1 MTIREIEALSGMTR
15 ANIRFYESEGLL
27 TPNRAEN
34 GYRDYAQSDL
44 ETLRKIRLLRA
55 LGLGI
60 DEIRRL
66 SAGETPLDAALEA
79 RLHAMQTEQQ
89 TLRRAEEVARAMI
102 QDGAAY
108 ATLDTGRYLAE
119 LESGAQKA
127 VQQDVQPR
135 LHAPWRRFFARA
147 IDLKLYEMTWMVILT
162 DAGLCAMGQRGV
174 TFLNMLLSLLTMLL
188 LEPLLLHTIG
198 TTPGKWLLGLS
209 VRNVNGAKLRYS
221 EAFARTAWLI
231 WRGFGAEIPIY
242 CWVRLY
248 KSFRT
253 EERGEP
259 LDWEEDTEQTAK
271 PLGWKRGLAA
281 LLAAAVIF
289 AAGVFGSLAAIGPRY
304 RGEITVAQFAANYNR
319 IASQLGG
326 NAGKLDAEGNW
337 TTGGENTLF
346 RVMVLMNISG
356 FTYETDENGILQSV
370 SIEAYGGNV
379 YDATPTGLMQLSL
392 YAFAGAEKGHICLNS
407 TLMNVTDRLKERP
420 QEPFTAGVDG
430 VTVDYAYRSADNWYR
445 LTMTRNE
452 T

>member
-27 TPNRAEN
+27 TPSRAEN
-34 GYRDYAQSDL
+34 GYRDYSQADL

-60 DEIRRL
+60 DEIRKL
-66 SAGETPLDAALEA
+66 SAGETSLDAALEA
-79 RLHAMQTEQQ
+79 RLGTMQTEQQ
-89 TLRRAEEVARAMI
+89 ALRRAEEVARAMI

-147 IDLKLYEMTWMVILT
+147 IDLSLYEMTWMVILT
-162 DAGLCAMGQRGV
+162 DAGMCATGNRGV
-174 TFLNMLLSLLTMLL
+174 TLLNTLLSLLTMLL
-188 LEPLLLHTIG
+188 LEPLLLHTAG
-198 TTPGKWLLGLS
+198 TTTGKWLLGLS
-209 VRNVNGAKLRYS
+209 IRNVNGAKLRYS

-248 KSFRT
+248 KSYRA
-253 EERGEP
+253 EEKGEP

-271 PLGWKRGLAA
+271 PFDWKRGLAA
-281 LLAAAVIF
+281 VLAAAAIF

-319 IASQLGG
+319 VASQFGTQ
-326 NAGKLDAEGNW
+326 NAGKLDANGIW
-337 TTGGENTLF
+337 TSRNTNTYL
-346 RVMVLMNISG
+346 LMNVPP
-356 FTYETDENGILQSV
+356 FDYETDENGRLQRV
-370 SIEAYGGNV
+370 SIEAYGGAV
-379 YDATPTGLMQLSL
+379 YGAVPTGLMQLTL
-392 YAFAGAEKGHICLNS
+392 YAFAGAEKGHICLNH
-407 TLMNVTDRLKERP
+407 TLMSVTKRLTGRP

-430 VTVDYAYRSADNWYR
+430 VTVEYEYRSADNWYR

-452 T
+452 A

>member
-79 RLHAMQTEQQ
+79 RLHA
-89 TLRRAEEVARAMI
+89 
-102 QDGAAY
+102 
-108 ATLDTGRYLAE
+108 
-119 LESGAQKA
+119 
-127 VQQDVQPR
+127 
-135 LHAPWRRFFARA
+135 PWRRFFARA
-147 IDLKLYEMTWMVILT
+147 IDLNLYEMTWMVILT

-188 LEPLLLHTIG
+188 LEPLLLHTTG

-231 WRGFGAEIPIY
+231 WRGFGAGIPIY

-259 LDWEEDTEQTAK
+259 LDWEEDTEQAAK
-271 PLGWKRGLAA
+271 PFGWKRGLAA
-281 LLAAAVIF
+281 LLAAAAIF

-392 YAFAGAEKGHICLNS
+392 YAFAGAEKGHICLNR

-430 VTVDYAYRSADNWYR
+430 VTVEYAYRSADNWYR

>member
-79 RLHAMQTEQQ
+79 RLHA
-89 TLRRAEEVARAMI
+89 
-102 QDGAAY
+102 
-108 ATLDTGRYLAE
+108 
-119 LESGAQKA
+119 
-127 VQQDVQPR
+127 
-135 LHAPWRRFFARA
+135 PWRRFFARA
-147 IDLKLYEMTWMVILT
+147 IDLNLYEMTWMVILT

-188 LEPLLLHTIG
+188 LEPLLLHTTG

-221 EAFARTAWLI
+221 EAFARTARLI

-259 LDWEEDTEQTAK
+259 LDWEEDTEQAAK
-271 PLGWKRGLAA
+271 PFGWKRGLAA
-281 LLAAAVIF
+281 LLAAAAIF

-392 YAFAGAEKGHICLNS
+392 YAFAGAEKGHICLNR

-430 VTVDYAYRSADNWYR
+430 VTVEYAYRSADNWYR

>member
-79 RLHAMQTEQQ
+79 RLHA
-89 TLRRAEEVARAMI
+89 
-102 QDGAAY
+102 
-108 ATLDTGRYLAE
+108 
-119 LESGAQKA
+119 
-127 VQQDVQPR
+127 
-135 LHAPWRRFFARA
+135 PWRRFFARA

-188 LEPLLLHTIG
+188 LEPLLLHTTG

-231 WRGFGAEIPIY
+231 WRGFGAGIPIY

-259 LDWEEDTEQTAK
+259 LDWEEDTEQAAK
-271 PLGWKRGLAA
+271 PFGWKRGLAA
-281 LLAAAVIF
+281 LLAAAAIF

-337 TTGGENTLF
+337 TTGGENTMF

-392 YAFAGAEKGHICLNS
+392 YAFAGAEKGHICLNR

-430 VTVDYAYRSADNWYR
+430 VTVEYAYRSADNWYR

>member
-79 RLHAMQTEQQ
+79 RLHA
-89 TLRRAEEVARAMI
+89 
-102 QDGAAY
+102 
-108 ATLDTGRYLAE
+108 
-119 LESGAQKA
+119 
-127 VQQDVQPR
+127 
-135 LHAPWRRFFARA
+135 PWRRFFARA
-147 IDLKLYEMTWMVILT
+147 IDLNLYEMTWMVILT

-188 LEPLLLHTIG
+188 LEPLLLHTTG

-231 WRGFGAEIPIY
+231 WRGFGAGIPIY

-271 PLGWKRGLAA
+271 PFGWKRGLTA
-281 LLAAAVIF
+281 LLAAAAIF

-392 YAFAGAEKGHICLNS
+392 YAFAGAEKGHICLNR

-430 VTVDYAYRSADNWYR
+430 VTVEYAYRSADNWYR